1 MSNNKELWQELSK
14 KNLVEGKAPKL
25 EIESP
30 WFMKFIVSI
39 SGWWV
44 AVSFILFF
52 GGIIDNTFH
61 INIVNTPFI
70 LTPIGIGLIIFV
82 YNRFQDRQ
90 SDFLEHFL
98 LAISIAG
105 QVFIIGSF
113 MIMLENNQQIVYLF
127 VAIFQAFLMW
137 IIPNYIHRTISSF
150 FTAMA
155 LAFFFYNL
163 NLFPFYLSIL
173 TFVVAWLFIN
183 EFYFD
188 AIKKI
193 QAISYGL
200 LSALVWLK
208 ISVISSFNILNAFD
222 NSANNSHIHFFSS
235 LTEILSIFTLIYVVW
250 KILEQNNKLKDKKVL
265 LFSLISVV
273 LLGLISF
280 AVSGLVTGIIF
291 LIIGFSSSNRLLIG
305 LGIISSL
312 LFISNYY
319 YNIGETLLDKAIVL
333 ASVGLVLLA
342 FRWLIKKFLFKD
354 IPNV

>member
-1 MSNNKELWQELSK
+1 MSNNKELWQELSE

-137 IIPNYIHRTISSF
+137 IIPNYIHRIISSF
-150 FTAMA
+150 FMAMA
-155 LAFFFYNL
+155 LSFFFYNL
-163 NLFPFYLSIL
+163 NLFSFYLSSL

-273 LLGLISF
+273 LLGLISL

-291 LIIGFSSSNRLLIG
+291 LIIGFSSSNRLLVG

-319 YNIGETLLDKAIVL
+319 YNMGETLLDKAIVL

>member
-1 MSNNKELWQELSK
+1 MSSNKELWQELSE

-52 GGIIDNTFH
+52 GGIINNTFH
-61 INIVNTPFI
+61 INIQEAPFI

-105 QVFIIGSF
+105 QVFIIGSLI
-113 MIMLENNQQIVYLF
+113 IMLDNNQQIVYLF

-137 IIPNYIHRTISSF
+137 IIPNYTHRTISSF
-150 FTAMA
+150 FMAMA
-155 LAFFFYNL
+155 LSFFFYNL
-163 NLFPFYLSIL
+163 NLFSFYLSIL
-173 TFVVAWLFIN
+173 TFVVAWLFMN

-312 LFISNYY
+312 FFISNYY
-319 YNIGETLLDKAIVL
+319 YNMGETLLDKAIVL
-333 ASVGLVLLA
+333 ASVGLILLT
-342 FRWLIKKFLFKD
+342 FRWVIKKFLFKD
-354 IPNV
+354 ISNV